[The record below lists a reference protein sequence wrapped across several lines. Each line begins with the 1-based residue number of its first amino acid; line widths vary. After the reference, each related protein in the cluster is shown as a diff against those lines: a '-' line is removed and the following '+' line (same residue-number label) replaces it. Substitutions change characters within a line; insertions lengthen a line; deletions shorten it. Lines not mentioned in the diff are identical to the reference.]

1 MNKEK
6 GLLIVLSGPSGV
18 GKGVISNGLLG
29 RNPNMKFSV
38 SATTRARRP
47 GEVEGVN
54 YFYKTREEFL
64 AMIEN
69 GEFLEYTEVFGAN
82 YYGTPRAYIEQELEN
97 GHDIILDID
106 VEGAMN
112 VKKAYPD
119 AVTIFIAPPS
129 MPVLKARL
137 VGRGTESEEAVER
150 RFKTA
155 FTEIKRIP
163 EYDYMIV
170 NDVIDRA
177 VLSVEAIL
185 RGEKCSTRRSR
196 ELIEDLWKGC
206 DLV

>member
-1 MNKEK
+1 MEREK

-18 GKGVISNGLLG
+18 GKGVIGNGLLG

-38 SATTRARRP
+38 SATTRAPRP

-64 AMIEN
+64 RMIEN
-69 GEFLEYTEVFGAN
+69 NEFLEYMEVFGAN
-82 YYGTPRAYIEQELEN
+82 YYGTPRAYVEQELEM
-97 GHDIILDID
+97 GHDILLDID
-106 VEGAMN
+106 VKGAMN
-112 VKKAYPD
+112 VKKAYPE

-129 MPVLKARL
+129 MPILKSRL
-137 VGRGTESEEAVER
+137 IGRGTETAEAVER

-155 FTEIKRIP
+155 FTEMKRIP
-163 EYDYMIV
+163 EYDYVIV

-185 RGEKCSTRRSR
+185 RGEKCRTHRNKD
-196 ELIEDLWKGC
+196 LIEDLWKGC

>member
-1 MNKEK
+1 MEREK

-18 GKGVISNGLLG
+18 GKGVIGNGLLG

-38 SATTRARRP
+38 SATTRAPRP

-64 AMIEN
+64 RMIEN
-69 GEFLEYTEVFGAN
+69 NEFLEYMEVFGAN
-82 YYGTPRAYIEQELEN
+82 FYGTPRAYVEQELAM
-97 GHDIILDID
+97 GHDILLDID
-106 VEGAMN
+106 VKGAMN
-112 VKKAYPD
+112 VKKAYPE

-129 MPVLKARL
+129 MPILKSRL
-137 VGRGTESEEAVER
+137 IGRGTESEEAVER

-155 FTEIKRIP
+155 FTEMKRIP
-163 EYDYMIV
+163 EYDYVIV

-185 RGEKCSTRRSR
+185 RGEKCRTHRNKD
-196 ELIEDLWKGC
+196 LIEDLWKGC

>member
-1 MNKEK
+1 MEREK

-18 GKGVISNGLLG
+18 GKGVIGNGLLG

-38 SATTRARRP
+38 SATTRAPRP

-64 AMIEN
+64 RMIEN
-69 GEFLEYTEVFGAN
+69 NEFLEYMEVFGAN
-82 YYGTPRAYIEQELEN
+82 FYGTPRAYVEQELEM
-97 GHDIILDID
+97 GHDILLDID
-106 VEGAMN
+106 VKGAMN
-112 VKKAYPD
+112 VKKAYPE

-129 MPVLKARL
+129 MPILKSRL
-137 VGRGTESEEAVER
+137 IGRGTESEEAVER

-155 FTEIKRIP
+155 FTEMKRIP
-163 EYDYMIV
+163 EYDYVIV

-185 RGEKCSTRRSR
+185 RGESAVPAEIK
-196 ELIEDLWKGC
+196 I
-206 DLV
+206 